1 MKAQTIVSER
11 QVKLWSHRCVES
23 HWKFGLYIANLP
35 PERWVQR
42 ALHWKPAGAR
52 VAGQIERA
60 MVEISTPAT
69 QPLATLSD

>member
-52 VAGQIERA
+52 VAGHRLNAQWWKF
-60 MVEISTPAT
+60 PP
-69 QPLATLSD
+69 QPLSHSPL